1 MAGKI
6 AAAAPSAKILAT
18 MTTTTPAAEAAD
30 RFLQIR
36 KTKLGLPSLSIF
48 EARI

>member
-1 MAGKI
+1 
-6 AAAAPSAKILAT
+6 

-36 KTKLGLPSLSIF
+36 KTKLGLSLFCIF
-48 EARI
+48 KARIQQIIISRLQ